1 MNVSRGMG
9 QGMGGGRLGRGPP
22 TRCRCP
28 NCGYEA
34 PHIPGI
40 PCINQKCPK
49 CNVPLRG
56 AD

>member
-9 QGMGGGRLGRGPP
+9 QGVGGGRLGRGPP
-22 TRCRCP
+22 TRCKCP

-34 PHIPGI
+34 SHIAGV

-49 CNVPLRG
+49 CNIPLRG
-56 AD
+56 VD